1 MNISSVYQA
10 VQQFPARN
18 TESSPP
24 RDSAAPNPINTP
36 GQVSPA
42 EETSASSAAQGA
54 QSVAASEQGQ
64 NLSELATTLVNAS
77 GRPLEPGAII
87 DLFI

>member
-1 MNISSVYQA
+1 MNIPSVYQA

-18 TESSPP
+18 TESSSL
-24 RDSAAPNPINTP
+24 RDSAVPNPVNSAS
-36 GQVSPA
+36 QVPSA
-42 EETSASSAAQGA
+42 EETASSSAAQGA
-54 QSVAASEQGQ
+54 QSVAAAEQEQ